1 MSVQLFQGD
10 CLEIMPTL
18 APGSV
23 DLILCDL
30 PYGTTACKWDS
41 VLPLQ
46 DLWRMYSRALRPDGA
61 AVFTASQPFTTALA
75 ASNMGAFAYAWV
87 WDKKFAGNFVQA
99 KRMPLRTHEDV
110 LVFCFNGKT
119 PRYFPQTVARTVP
132 IKKGGN
138 KPSEA
143 IPIRQTETAAAF
155 GTAGKSYDV
164 KMPVTILEYSNRTA
178 GDRGDHPTQKP
189 VALME
194 YLIRTYTNEGDTV
207 LDNCMGSGTTGV
219 ACVNTG
225 RAFIGIEK
233 DPTYFEIAQRRI
245 REAQERAQQACQLNE
260 S

>member
-1 MSVQLFQGD
+1 MENSLPKVILTHGE
-10 CLEIMPTL
+10 CLAEMAEIPDNYIDM
-18 APGSV
+18 V
-23 DLILCDL
+23 MCDL

-41 VLPLQ
+41 IIDLPSLWAAYKRVL
-46 DLWRMYSRALRPDGA
+46 RMDGA

-75 ASNMGAFAYAWV
+75 ASNMESFAYAWV

-110 LVFCFNGKT
+110 LVFCFSGKT
-119 PRYFPQTVARTVP
+119 PRYFPQVVLRDVP

-138 KPSEA
+138 KQSEA
-143 IPIRQTETAAAF
+143 IPIRQTDASRDF
-155 GTAGKSYDV
+155 GAAGKSYDT

-178 GDRGDHPTQKP
+178 GDRGQHPTQKP

-194 YLIRTYTNEGDTV
+194 YLIRTYTNPGDVV

-225 RAFIGIEK
+225 RSFIGIEQ
-233 DPTYFEIAQRRI
+233 DAAYFKIASERI
-245 REAQERAQQACQLNE
+245 AAAQKAKR
-260 S
+260 